1 MSTRPWIKSYGDVIP
16 ATINPDS
23 VASVRDLLDGAM
35 KTFADKPAFRSFGQT
50 MTRYNRIAIL
60 DVEALSQFAA
70 GGQFGGPHQPTRAQR
85 KPRGR

>member
-1 MSTRPWIKSYGDVIP
+1 
-16 ATINPDS
+16 
-23 VASVRDLLDGAM
+23 M